1 MNFSLQLKQ
10 FNLQEVCIELFVPES
25 KAIQD
30 SYQQGNI
37 AFPYWAQV
45 WPAAQALAGFLLG
58 HTAYIEQKKV
68 VELAAGLG
76 LPSMVAARY
85 ARKVLCSDCVP
96 EAVAI
101 IQQSAAHNRLHN
113 LSVRLLDWE
122 RLPED
127 LEAEVLLLSD
137 VNYDPAAFSLQQE
150 LIQSFLQK
158 GAVVLLS
165 TPQRLM
171 AKAFLTPLLFYCREQ
186 EEIAIVHEGK
196 EVMISVLVL
205 RK

>member
-1 MNFSLQLKQ
+1 MNFPLQLQQ
-10 FNLQEVCIELFVPES
+10 FNLQGQDIELFVPEP

-45 WPAAQALAGFLLG
+45 WPAAQALAGFLLS
-58 HTAYIEQKKV
+58 HEAYIKQKKI

-76 LPSMVAARY
+76 LPSIAAARY
-85 ARKVLCSDCVP
+85 ASKVLCSDYVP

-101 IQQSAAHNRLHN
+101 IQHSAVHNRLHN
-113 LSVRLLDWE
+113 LSVRLLNWE
-122 RLPED
+122 HLPGD
-127 LEAEVLLLSD
+127 LETDVLLLSD
-137 VNYDPAAFSLQQE
+137 VNYDPAAFALQQE

-158 GAVVLLS
+158 GTAVILS

-171 AKAFLTPLLFYCREQ
+171 AKAFLTPLLFFCRQQ
-186 EEIAIVHEGK
+186 EEIAITHEGK
-196 EVMISVLVL
+196 EVMVSVLVL
-205 RK
+205 KK